1 MNTAKIIPIN
11 EQEMGEMGKK
21 KEKSNFFQC
30 QNELVDELLMHL
42 SGAELKCYLVISR
55 KTTGWNKKHDRIS
68 ISQFMQLT
76 GLSNKAVI
84 SACQKL
90 ESIGLIDSEKLE
102 NNTKIY
108 SLTYEESSQV
118 ISKVKQATYEES
130 SQQPVK
136 KVHKGCEESSQ
147 QPVKKVH
154 TQNTLSKYTIQN
166 TLSKD
171 SCSDVANAIAASD
184 CESVDSEKTGLA
196 QTTVA
201 KKTQPTKKPKP
212 TPEESEANKL
222 TWTAYSTAYKNR
234 YSVEPLR
241 NAQVNGI
248 ISKFVKLVG
257 ADDAPHIARFFI
269 NISNQFYVQ
278 KLHDV
283 KLLLSDAQA
292 IRTQWLT
299 KRTVSATQARQA
311 DTVQAAQSS
320 VDGVLARRAKRAAEA
335 SVSAFNDESVIDGE
349 CRNV

>member
-1 MNTAKIIPIN
+1 
-11 EQEMGEMGKK
+11 
-21 KEKSNFFQC
+21 
-30 QNELVDELLMHL
+30 
-42 SGAELKCYLVISR
+42 
-55 KTTGWNKKHDRIS
+55 
-68 ISQFMQLT
+68 MQLT
-76 GLSNKAVI
+76 GLSNKGVI

-90 ESIGLIDSEKLE
+90 EAIGLIDSEKLE
-102 NNTKIY
+102 NSTKIY
-108 SLTYEESSQV
+108 SLTCELTSYV
-118 ISKVKQATYEES
+118 IGKVKQLTCEIS
-130 SQQPVK
+130 SHQPVNL
-136 KVHKGCEESSQ
+136 VHSTCEISSH
-147 QPVKKVH
+147 QPVNLVH

-171 SCSDVANAIAASD
+171 SCSDVANAIAANVL
-184 CESVDSEKTGLA
+184 ENVDSEKTGLA

-201 KKTQPTKKPKP
+201 QKTQPTKKPKP
-212 TPEESEANKL
+212 TVEESAANKL

-248 ISKFVKLVG
+248 ISKFVKMVG
-257 ADDAPHIARFFI
+257 ADDAPNIARFFI
-269 NISNQFYVQ
+269 NISSQFYVQ

-311 DTVQAAQSS
+311 DTLQAAQSS